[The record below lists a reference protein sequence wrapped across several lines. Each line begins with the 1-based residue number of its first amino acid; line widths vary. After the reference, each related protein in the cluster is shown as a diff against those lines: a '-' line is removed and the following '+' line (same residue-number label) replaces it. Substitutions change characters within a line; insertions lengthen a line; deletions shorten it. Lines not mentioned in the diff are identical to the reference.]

1 MSKSL
6 RRCLASVAIAAL
18 IAGSGAIA
26 HSDVA
31 HAASDEPTLDPV
43 FEVFPHEGNLVNF
56 WDSWGARRSGG
67 RRHQGT
73 DIMSPQGTAIRT
85 VADGVVTEM
94 GRSRLS
100 GFFIRV
106 AHEGGWMTVMMHLNN
121 DLLGHDNG
129 EGGTWSAFFP
139 TLMVGD
145 VVSAGQILGYV
156 GDSGNAEGTRPHTH
170 FELRIDGHKVNPYSY
185 LLDAWNRERRFVDP
199 GGEVL
204 SF

>member
-1 MSKSL
+1 MPTSL
-6 RRCLASVAIAAL
+6 RRCLASIAIAVM
-18 IAGSGAIA
+18 IASAGTIA
-26 HSDVA
+26 HTDAA
-31 HAASDEPTLDPV
+31 HAVSEETPAEPV

-73 DIMSPQGTAIRT
+73 DIMSPQGTPIRA
-85 VADGVVTEM
+85 VADGVVTEL
-94 GRSRLS
+94 GWSRLS

-106 AHEGGWMTVMMHLNN
+106 AHDGDWMTVMMHLNN

-139 TLMVGD
+139 TLLEGD
-145 VVSAGQILGYV
+145 AVSAGQILGYV

-170 FELRIDGHKVNPYSY
+170 FELRIGDQKVNPYPF
-185 LLDAWNRERRFVDP
+185 LLDVWNRERRFVDP
-199 GGEVL
+199 AGDLL